1 MNDFNDGFISRKQWP
16 YINKT
21 PHLHTL
27 IIIFTFWNILQ
38 ISGNGFSWG
47 SLNFLNH
54 IDSKYENYPPLSQER
69 FPDSQETKYRP
80 RSGPSILSSHLPVS
94 DAPSMR
100 YNTPVSP
107 SSIRYAG
114 SVQSVQST
122 YKPQVASNSPPSI
135 RYAGSV
141 QSNVQSTYRTQVASN
156 VRRMDRRGVPQRHKR
171 YATNGYF
178 WMMKRCSIQKVK
190 WRTCLNA
197 WKKGP
202 AP

>member
-1 MNDFNDGFISRKQWP
+1 
-16 YINKT
+16 
-21 PHLHTL
+21 
-27 IIIFTFWNILQ
+27 
-38 ISGNGFSWG
+38 
-47 SLNFLNH
+47 
-54 IDSKYENYPPLSQER
+54 
-69 FPDSQETKYRP
+69 
-80 RSGPSILSSHLPVS
+80 
-94 DAPSMR
+94 MR

-156 VRRMDRRGVPQRHKR
+156 SPPSIRYAGSVQSNVQSTYRTQVASNVRRMDRRGVPQRHKR

-178 WMMKRCSIQKVK
+178 
-190 WRTCLNA
+190 
-197 WKKGP
+197 
-202 AP
+202 